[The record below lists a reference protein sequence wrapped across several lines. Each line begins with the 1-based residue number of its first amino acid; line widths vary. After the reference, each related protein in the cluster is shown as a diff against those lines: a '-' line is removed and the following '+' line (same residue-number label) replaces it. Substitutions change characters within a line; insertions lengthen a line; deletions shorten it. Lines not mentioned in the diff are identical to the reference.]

1 MRFIHLFVSRPI
13 GTTLL
18 ALAILIGGVL
28 GYLNLPVA
36 DLPNVDF
43 PVIVVTASQPGG
55 SPSEIAST
63 VAAPLERHLGA
74 ISGVTEMT
82 SQSMV
87 NQTRVTL
94 QFDLS
99 RDINGAA
106 RDVASALQ
114 GARQDLPTTLRS
126 NPSYNKA
133 NSNGP
138 PVMAFAL
145 TSTTH
150 TPEALYDYAS
160 NVLVQQL
167 SQVDGVGEVDIRGSA
182 LPAVRVDLSPFQLFH
197 YGIGFED
204 IRAALASANAHTP
217 KGFIDAH
224 GQRLTLATNDQATK
238 AAEYQNLIVA
248 YRNAL
253 PVRLSDV
260 STVTDSVEDIRQAGF
275 FNGQRA
281 IICTVFSQ
289 GGANVIHTVDS
300 INQRLATIRATLP
313 GDTELHPVIDRS
325 KTIRA
330 SLNETQQTLIIAV
343 ILVIGVVLLFL
354 RSASAILIPAIVVP
368 VSIIGT
374 FGAMLLLHY
383 QLDNMSL
390 MALTIATGFVV
401 DDAIVVLENIARYIE
416 MGHSRTKAAILGASE
431 VAFTVLSITVSLIV
445 VFAPIFLMEGIAGRL
460 FHEFAMTMVVTLAIS
475 LILSLT
481 LTPMLSAL
489 VLKQHTHE
497 QKSGPL
503 AAIDRALETTL
514 NAITAG
520 YATSLGWCLQHRRI
534 VALSLPATI
543 LLACALFI
551 RMPKGFFPAEDTG
564 QVMGRV
570 VADQSISFHALQAT
584 TARAM
589 HSIAADPD
597 VAGVIGGVGGRSS
610 NSANVFIGLKP
621 KEERSDSI
629 AEMTARITRHFGHHA
644 GAQLR
649 LMSAG
654 GVRVGARSGDGAY
667 QYTLK
672 SSDAEELFAWTPRI
686 TEALSHIPSIMD
698 VSSDAEQ
705 GGQAIALSLARDT
718 ESRYGITPQLISNA
732 LYDAFGQRAAS
743 IMYKNLNQY
752 RVIMGVAPE
761 YTTSPTML
769 NQMWVSISGGTAA
782 GGVSSNNIRVRY
794 GASTTLSQSERSYL
808 NSQANALAGGR
819 SASSGAAVT
828 TNAETMVPLS
838 DVARQ
843 RLTNTALTINHDG
856 QSVAVT
862 ISFNLAPGAA
872 LGPTVSAIQ
881 TAMTKLHV
889 PPTIQGGFA
898 GNAAAFQKSTSDEPL
913 LILAALAAVYIVLG
927 VLYESLIHPL
937 TILSTLPSAG
947 VGALLALRIAGED
960 FSLMA
965 MIGVILLIGIV
976 KKNAIML
983 IDFALAAQRKGET
996 ALEAIHEASLLRFR
1010 PILMTSLAA
1019 ALGALPLILGNGYGS
1034 ELRHPLGIAILGGL
1048 MVSQLLTLYTTPII
1062 FLILERFG
1070 QWVKTLPQRIL
1081 SLLPFASHR
1090 EHKTP

>member
-1 MRFIHLFVSRPI
+1 MNLIHLFVSRPI

-18 ALAILIGGVL
+18 TLAILIGGVL

-43 PVIVVTASQPGG
+43 PVIVVTANQPGG
-55 SPSEIAST
+55 SPAEIAST

-87 NQTRVTL
+87 NQTRITL

-217 KGFIDAH
+217 KGFIDAQ
-224 GQRLTLATNDQATK
+224 GQRLTLATNDQAIK
-238 AAEYQNLIVA
+238 AAEYQDLIIA

-260 STVTDSVEDIRQAGF
+260 ASITDSVEDIRQAGF

-300 INQRLATIRATLP
+300 IHQRLEAIRATLP
-313 GDTELHPVIDRS
+313 GDTQLHLLIDRS
-325 KTIRA
+325 KTIRS
-330 SLNETQQTLIIAV
+330 SLNETKQTLIIAV
-343 ILVIGVVLLFL
+343 VLVIGVVLLFL
-354 RSASAILIPAIVVP
+354 RSGSAILVPAIVVP

-374 FGAMLLLHY
+374 FGAMLLLNY

-401 DDAIVVLENIARYIE
+401 DDAIVVLENITRYME
-416 MGHSRTKAAILGASE
+416 MGHTRIKAAILGTSE
-431 VAFTVLSITVSLIV
+431 VAFTVLSITVSLVV
-445 VFAPIFLMEGIAGRL
+445 VFAPIFLMGGITGRL
-460 FHEFAMTMVVTLAIS
+460 FHEFAMTMVVTLGIS
-475 LILSLT
+475 LVLSLT

-489 VLKQHTHE
+489 VLNTHTKTPKTGFLSRISQILE
-497 QKSGPL
+497 N
-503 AAIDRALETTL
+503 AL
-514 NAITAG
+514 NGITSG
-520 YATSLGWCLQHRRI
+520 YAASLGWCFRHQRL

-543 LLACALFI
+543 ILAGILFV
-551 RMPKGFFPAEDTG
+551 RMPKGFFPSEDTG
-564 QVMGRV
+564 QIMGRV
-570 VADQSISFHALQAT
+570 VADQSISFHALQMA

-589 HSIAADPD
+589 RSIAADPD
-597 VAGVIGGVGGRSS
+597 VEGVMGGLGGRSS

-621 KEERSDSI
+621 KSERQDSLPETI
-629 AEMTARITRHFGHHA
+629 ARITRHFGQHPS
-644 GAQLR
+644 AQLR
-649 LMSAG
+649 LMAPGS
-654 GVRVGARSGDGAY
+654 VRMGARSGDGAY

-672 SSDAEELFAWTPRI
+672 ANSAEELFTWVPRI
-686 TEALSHIPSIMD
+686 TAALSHIPSIMD

-705 GGQAIALSLARDT
+705 GGQAIAISLDRDT
-718 ESRYGITPQLISNA
+718 EARYGITPQLISNA

-743 IMYKNLNQY
+743 VMYKTLNQY
-752 RVIMGVAPE
+752 RVVMGVAPD
-761 YTTSPTML
+761 YMTSPSML
-769 NQMWVSISGGTAA
+769 NQMWVSVAGGTAA
-782 GGVSSNNIRVRY
+782 GGVSSNNIRVRF
-794 GASTTLSQSERSYL
+794 GTSTTLSQSERSYL
-808 NSQANALAGGR
+808 NSQANALAGGK

-828 TNAETMVPLS
+828 TSAETMVPLMN
-838 DVARQ
+838 VARQ

-872 LGPTVSAIQ
+872 LGPTVTAIDA
-881 TAMTKLHV
+881 AMAELHV

-947 VGALLALRIAGED
+947 VGALVALRVAGEE

-983 IDFALAAQRKGET
+983 VDFALDAQRKGAT
-996 ALEAIHEASLLRFR
+996 AMEAIHQASLLRFR

-1048 MVSQLLTLYTTPII
+1048 MVSQLLTLYTTPIV
-1062 FLILERFG
+1062 FLILERLG
-1070 QWVKTLPQRIL
+1070 GWIKTLPKRL
-1081 SLLPFASHR
+1081 FSLLHLTLHR
-1090 EHKTP
+1090 EHHTP